1 MSEESARYRLPLLV
15 PGQAQKEHFHNEA
28 LVRIDALLGAAV
40 EEGPRADPPAAPAEG
55 QAWIVGEGASGVWT
69 GRTNSLAASTAGGWR
84 FVTPV
89 EGMRVWNRAAGYD
102 MAWNGTGWTAGE
114 VRGSKLVV
122 AGQQVV
128 GERLPAVPSPSGGT
142 IIDDEAR
149 QAINAIIA
157 TLMSHGLTA

>member
-1 MSEESARYRLPLLV
+1 MSEESARYKLPLLV

-40 EEGPRADPPAAPAEG
+40 EDGPLAEPPQAPAEG
-55 QAWIVGEGASGVWT
+55 QAWIVADGASGAWA
-69 GRTNSLAASTAGGWR
+69 GRANALAAWTAGGWR
-84 FVTPV
+84 FVMPV
-89 EGMRVWNRAAGYD
+89 EGLRVWNRAAGYD
-102 MAWNGTGWTAGE
+102 MRWNGAAWTAGE
-114 VRGSKLVV
+114 LFASKLVV

-142 IIDDEAR
+142 VIDAEAR
-149 QAINAIIA
+149 QAVNAIIA